1 MADGNS
7 RSKKRRAKNKQDT
20 TVTLEGVSADGI
32 GDSFGG
38 NVETRHDAG
47 DQPTKNSAVQTARK
61 LLQKM
66 ALKRREVNALMFF
79 LTRAF
84 IMYASEMN
92 SIVD

>member
-38 NVETRHDAG
+38 NVEIRHDAG
-47 DQPTKNSAVQTARK
+47 DQPTKNLAVQTARK
-61 LLQKM
+61 LLSKVVQWFRKI
-66 ALKRREVNALMFF
+66 LRLD
-79 LTRAF
+79 T
-84 IMYASEMN
+84 
-92 SIVD
+92 